1 MKVLF
6 INTVC
11 GRSSTGRILYD
22 IDCLLRENGDES
34 LTLFGRYDA
43 PENMNALRTETDFGN
58 KLHGLHARLFDRQGF
73 ASKKATKKMIAA
85 IREYQPDIIHLHNLH
100 GYYLNLPMLFGYL
113 AKADIPVVWT
123 LHDCWPYTGHCVHY
137 DTIGCGKWKTQCH
150 HCPQKT
156 MYPQSLL
163 LDSSKRNYKEKKTL
177 LTAVKSL
184 TVVTVSDWLKH
195 EAEQSF
201 LGKHSIKRIYNGID
215 RMVFKPTDS
224 QIREKLGV
232 GDRYM
237 ILGVSDGWSERKGLS
252 YFLRLADELQP
263 DEVIVM
269 LGFKKEEIDRLPP
282 GIIGLERTNSVQEL
296 AELYSAADVLIN
308 PSFEETFGLITAES
322 LSCGT
327 PAIVFNATACPELVD
342 ETCGR
347 VIPKGDY
354 AALKQTVRELR
365 TVDLT
370 QEACVKR
377 SELFDKAT
385 NYRQYVDLYYSI
397 LKGECHYEQPR

>member
-22 IDCLLRENGDES
+22 IDCLLRQNGDES

-85 IREYQPDIIHLHNLH
+85 IKAYQPDIIHLHNLH
-100 GYYLNLPMLFGYL
+100 GYYLHLPMLFDYL
-113 AKADIPVVWT
+113 AKANIPVVWT

-137 DTIGCGKWKTQCH
+137 DAIGCGKWKTQCH
-150 HCPQKT
+150 HCPQKM

-163 LDSSKRNYKEKKTL
+163 LDSSKRNYKEKKAL
-177 LTAVKSL
+177 FSAVNNL
-184 TVVTVSDWLKH
+184 TVVTVSDWLKG
-195 EAEQSF
+195 EAEKSF
-201 LGKHSIKRIYNGID
+201 LGKYPIKRIYNGID
-215 RMVFKPTDS
+215 RTVFKPTDS
-224 QIREKLGV
+224 RIREKLGV
-232 GDRYM
+232 GDKRM

-252 YFLRLADELQP
+252 YFLRLANELQP

-296 AELYSAADVLIN
+296 AQLYSAADVLIN
-308 PSFEETFGLITAES
+308 PSFEETFGLITAEA
-322 LSCGT
+322 LACGT

-347 VIPKGDY
+347 VVPKGDY
-354 AALKQTVRELR
+354 DALKQAIADIRSAA
-365 TVDLT
+365 LT
-370 QEACVKR
+370 QDACVKR
-377 SELFDKAT
+377 SALFDKAT
-385 NYRQYVDLYYSI
+385 NYQQYIKLYHSI
-397 LKGECHYEQPR
+397 LKGESGL